1 MHRFH
6 LPPNDCRG
14 ETLTLAGAEAHHA
27 LRVLRVQDGERV
39 TVLDG
44 AGIILNCEVTG
55 RTRDTLA
62 LRVRE
67 RNSTAPLPCA
77 ITLLVGVPKGKIIE
91 SIIQKATELG
101 VTRIVPLLSERV
113 ITQLDADGAE
123 AKAEKWQHIALEAIK
138 QCGSAWLPRV
148 EPPVTPAA
156 FFKRTEKFDLAL
168 VGCLE
173 AGSRHPRVWVE
184 EFLAEQ
190 KKLPA
195 SVAVWVGPEGDFTS
209 AEYAAIQKSG
219 ARPITLGPLVLRVET
234 AAAYGLS
241 VVNYE
246 MSAERLA

>member
-6 LPPNDCRG
+6 LSPSDCRG
-14 ETLTLAGAEAHHA
+14 ERLTLAGAEAHHA

-44 AGIILNCEVTG
+44 AGTVLNCEVTG

-67 RNSTAPLPCA
+67 RNSAAPLPCA

-101 VTRIVPLLSERV
+101 VARVVPLLSERV
-113 ITQLDADGAE
+113 ITQLDADGVD
-123 AKAEKWQHIALEAIK
+123 AKAGKWQHIAMEAIK
-138 QCGSAWLPRV
+138 QCGSPWLPRV
-148 EPPVTPAA
+148 EPPVTPAQFLA
-156 FFKRTEKFDLAL
+156 RHETCDLAL

-173 AGSRHPRVWVE
+173 PGSRHPRVWFE
-184 EFLAEQ
+184 EFLAAH

-195 SVAVWVGPEGDFTS
+195 NVAVWVGPEGDFTA

-219 ARPITLGPLVLRVET
+219 ARPVTLGPLVLRVET
-234 AAAYGLS
+234 AASYCLS

-246 MSAERLA
+246 LQAERSQ